1 MKWKRSFDN
10 KDVKARQ
17 ENKTRYSISYPFN
30 DTRLVSVLAILS
42 AIPWREQVIFQWDD
56 DDVRFALDQHHS
68 LDFYS
73 ASSLKQQSANRHV
86 APLGHVV
93 LIPCQPVFD
102 LSPWWCVLSGEATN
116 LWFDPIWVRNHDLQ
130 HSRRAR

>member
-1 MKWKRSFDN
+1 MFWTKNN

-17 ENKTRYSISYPFN
+17 ENQTRYSISYPLN
-30 DTRLVSVLAILS
+30 DTRLVSALAIFS

-56 DDVRFALDQHHS
+56 DDVRFALDQHDS

-86 APLGHVV
+86 DRLGYVV
-93 LIPCQPVFD
+93 LIPCEPVFD
-102 LSPWWCVLSGEATN
+102 LSP
-116 LWFDPIWVRNHDLQ
+116 
-130 HSRRAR
+130 